1 MNKLFSSGING
12 VGSCLPEKVL
22 TNFDLEKIV
31 DTSDEWIKARTG
43 IGSRRICDDK
53 TNASD
58 LAARAAEL
66 ALQDAGLQP
75 EEVDLIIVA
84 TVTGD
89 MVFPSTAC
97 IVQKKIVALN
107 AAAFDVEAACSGF
120 LYGLTIGD
128 QFIKTGMY
136 KNVLVIG
143 VDVFSRILDWEDRKT
158 CVLFGDGAGAVVL
171 QRIEEGSGI
180 LSSYIGADGT
190 GSNVL
195 TAGGDRILT
204 TPESIENKLKYVKM
218 DGSEVFKFAVR
229 TMEKATLEAL
239 KRCNMS
245 LKDIDFLI
253 PHQANMRI
261 IDAGAKRL
269 KLTPEQVY
277 VNIDKYANM
286 SAASI
291 PVALDEAVKIGLM
304 KKGDVLVLVAFGAGL
319 TWSCNVVKWCK

>member
-1 MNKLFSSGING
+1 MNKLFSSGITG

-22 TNFDLEKIV
+22 TNLDLEKIV

-43 IGSRRICDDK
+43 ICSRRICDDK

-75 EEVDLIIVA
+75 EEVDMIIVA

-120 LYGLTIGD
+120 LYALTVGD

-136 KNVLVIG
+136 NNVLVIG
-143 VDVFSRILDWEDRKT
+143 VDIFSRILDWEDRKT

-171 QRIEEGSGI
+171 QRTEEGSGI

-190 GSNVL
+190 GSSVL

-229 TMEKATLEAL
+229 TMEKAALEAL
-239 KRCNMS
+239 KRCNLS
-245 LKDIDFLI
+245 LEDIDFLI

-261 IDAGAKRL
+261 IDAGVKRL

-291 PVALDEAVKIGLM
+291 PVALDEAVKKSLI

-319 TWSCNVVKWCK
+319 TWSCNVVKWC